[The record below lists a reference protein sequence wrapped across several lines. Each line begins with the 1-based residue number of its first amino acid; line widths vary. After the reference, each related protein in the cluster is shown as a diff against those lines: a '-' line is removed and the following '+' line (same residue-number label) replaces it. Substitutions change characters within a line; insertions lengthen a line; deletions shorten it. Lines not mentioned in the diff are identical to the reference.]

1 MPIARAVLYAATAA
15 VVVLALRSVLF
26 APPPLAWSL
35 GVLLAY
41 LALLLSGVF
50 VLRWRVF
57 ADAVIRGPKDARGV
71 ALTFDDGPDP
81 VWTPRVLDLLDASSS
96 KATFFLIGRKAE
108 VHADVVREIIRRG
121 HAIGVHSYEHDRLF
135 SLRTERR
142 VRADLERA
150 LATLEKIT
158 GKRPALFRPP
168 IGHTNPTI
176 ARVADALDLVVVG
189 WSVSG
194 RDGTARARPDAVLAR
209 VRTGMQDGA
218 IVLLHDAAERGTHEP
233 AGARALPEILRAI
246 HAANLEVVPLSAWL
260 DQPDGSSM

>member
-1 MPIARAVLYAATAA
+1 MPIARSVLYAATAA

-26 APPPLAWSL
+26 APPPLAWSIAAF
-35 GVLLAY
+35 VAY
-41 LALLLSGVF
+41 VALLLSGVF

-71 ALTFDDGPDP
+71 VLTFDDGPDP

-96 KATFFLIGRKAE
+96 KATFFVIGRKAE
-108 VHADVVREIIRRG
+108 LHAGVVRDIVRRG

-135 SLRTERR
+135 SLRTERS

-150 LATLEKIT
+150 LTALEQIT
-158 GKRPALFRPP
+158 GERPMLFRPP

-194 RDGTARARPDAVLAR
+194 RDGTARADPDAVAAR
-209 VRTGMQDGA
+209 VRAGIRDGA
-218 IVLLHDAAERGTHEP
+218 IVLLHDASERGTHEP
-233 AGARALPEILRAI
+233 AGARALPQILRAI
-246 HAANLEVVPLSAWL
+246 DAANLEVVPLSTWL
-260 DQPDGSSM
+260 AQPEGSST